1 VNRIA
6 AGNYKHFINV
16 HIDLLPLSPT
26 YFIRSQIENVNTAH
40 ALLRAGT
47 QPERLTNNF
56 ALSFNCILLLV
67 PMILMLL
74 IISHNKNAAQAFN
87 I

>member
-1 VNRIA
+1 VNTIA
-6 AGNYKHFINV
+6 AGNYKHSINV

-47 QPERLTNNF
+47 QPENNF
-56 ALSFNCILLLV
+56 VLSFNSILLLV
-67 PMILMLL
+67 P
-74 IISHNKNAAQAFN
+74 NY
-87 I
+87 